1 MILENVLKKVCF
13 APLLAVLTIQ
23 PGLSQSQT
31 AAPTDPV
38 LLTIGG
44 KPVTVSEFTQSYT
57 RHQFAA
63 DSLSENSGPRQ
74 YLDLFINYKL
84 KVRAAEA
91 RGLDTTQAFR
101 EELATY
107 RQQSVQSYLTDKAA
121 NDALVREAY
130 GRMNEEINAAHIL
143 ISVAADAA
151 PADTL
156 SAYNQAL
163 ALRERALK
171 GEDFGQLAKANS
183 QDPSAGQSDG
193 SLGWFSALQMVYPF
207 ENAAY
212 RTEKGKISLP
222 IRTKFGYHVIKV
234 NDRRAS
240 QGKVKVAHILVKM
253 ATNAPDADQ
262 TAAKNRIDEAHAA
275 LQRNEPFERV
285 VKQFTDD
292 AASRNAGGVLPPFG
306 SGAMIQ
312 AFENAAFALKKVG
325 AYSAPFQTTY
335 GWHIIKLVERIPLED
350 YEKLSGTLRQRVLAD
365 GRSSLGRQVTL
376 ARIKREN
383 GFSEN
388 AAVRNEALNTADG
401 RLVEGK
407 WNADD
412 RGTLADKTLFTIGNA
427 PVPARTFFEFVQK
440 QQQAQPGG
448 EPKTLMRKL
457 YNQFVEQEN
466 FRHEEAHLEKK
477 NPEFRALVQEFH
489 DGILLFQVMENDVLN
504 KALEDSTGQRAFYET
519 NKNKYLMPER
529 ATATILSAASKD
541 IIDQARAML
550 VRQPYAIN
558 RKVPELYFE
567 KGQTGITD
575 PHREQLFDL
584 LVILAKNPA
593 YQVEI
598 TGNAD
603 TAEDDS
609 VSAAR
614 ARNVVRYLTSGGGIS
629 QTRIVEIDEGKFKPV
644 SATNRDKN
652 RRVGFLFS
660 STSKQDVAV
669 RFNQQ
674 KTDNL
679 VIREGTF
686 KKGDERILDAVP
698 WKTGRQTLQ
707 RSGRTV
713 QIDVERVE
721 PARPKSFAEAR
732 GAVIN
737 DYQADLERQWLASL
751 RRQFAVQMNE
761 VEVKKI
767 K

>member
-1 MILENVLKKVCF
+1 MKKAGF
-13 APLLAVLTIQ
+13 ALLLSIPALQ
-23 PGLSQSQT
+23 PVFSQSQT
-31 AAPTDPV
+31 VAPTDPV

-57 RHQFAA
+57 RHQFTT
-63 DSLSENSGPRQ
+63 DSLSEANGPRP

-121 NDALVREAY
+121 TDAVIREAY
-130 GRMNEEINAAHIL
+130 ERMNEEISAAHIL

-151 PADTL
+151 PTDTL
-156 SAYNQAL
+156 AAYNEAL
-163 ALRERALK
+163 ALRDRALK

-183 QDPSAGQSDG
+183 QDPTAAQSDG
-193 SLGWFSALQMVYPF
+193 NLGWFSALQMVYPF

-212 RTEKGKISLP
+212 RTEKGKISMP

-234 NDRRAS
+234 ADRRAS
-240 QGKVKVAHILVKM
+240 QGKVRVAHILVKM
-253 ATNAPDADQ
+253 TSNAPDADQ
-262 TAAKNRIDEAHAA
+262 TVAKNRIDEAYAA
-275 LQRNEPFERV
+275 LQRNEPFDRV

-292 AASRNAGGVLPPFG
+292 ASSRNAGGVLPPFG

-312 AFENAAFALKKVG
+312 AFETAAFALKKVG

-335 GWHIIKLVERIPLED
+335 GWHIVKLIERIPLED
-350 YEKLSGTLRQRVLAD
+350 YEKLSGTLRQRVLVD
-365 GRSSLGRQVTL
+365 GRSSLGKQVTL
-376 ARIKREN
+376 TRIKREN
-383 GFSEN
+383 GFTEN
-388 AAVRNEALNTADG
+388 PATLNDVLTTADA

-407 WNADD
+407 WNADANGTMAD
-412 RGTLADKTLFTIGNA
+412 RPLFSIGKE
-427 PVPARTFFEFVQK
+427 PVPVRNFFAFIQK

-448 EPKTLMRKL
+448 EPKALMRKL
-457 YNQFVEQEN
+457 YSQFVEQEN
-466 FRHEEAHLEKK
+466 FRYEEAHLEEK

-504 KALEDSTGQRAFYET
+504 KALEDSTGQRAFYER
-519 NKNKYLMPER
+519 NKTKYLMPES
-529 ATATILSAASKD
+529 ATATIMSAASKD
-541 IIDQARAML
+541 ILDQARTML
-550 VRQPYAIN
+550 AKQPYAIN
-558 RKVPELYFE
+558 RRVPELYFE
-567 KGQTGITD
+567 KGQMTITD

-603 TAEDDS
+603 TSEDDS
-609 VSAAR
+609 VSAIR
-614 ARNVVRYLTSGGGIS
+614 TRNVVRYLTSGGGIS

-660 STSKQDVAV
+660 STAKQDVAV

-686 KKGDERILDAVP
+686 KKGDERILDAAA
-698 WKTGRQTLQ
+698 WKPGRQTLE

-713 QIDVERVE
+713 QIDIERVE
-721 PARPKSFAEAR
+721 PARPKTFAEAR

-737 DYQADLERQWLASL
+737 DYQADLERQWLANL
-751 RRQFAVQMNE
+751 RRQFAVQLNDA
-761 VEVKKI
+761 EVKKI